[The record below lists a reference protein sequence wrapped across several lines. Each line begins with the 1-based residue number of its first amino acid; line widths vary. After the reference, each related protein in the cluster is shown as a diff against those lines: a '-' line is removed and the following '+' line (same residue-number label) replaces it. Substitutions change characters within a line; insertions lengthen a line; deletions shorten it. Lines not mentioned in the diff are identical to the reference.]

1 MNILSI
7 DIGIKNLAFCL
18 LQYNETRE
26 KLEKI
31 KILDWDVL
39 NLSNDINQKC
49 IYYCSKKNKQCN
61 FNACF
66 VKEIQNNDTL
76 YYCKKHCNKNYNY
89 KTPTK
94 NIIQFIKK
102 QKNINKNKLIELYEE
117 IFKHKIKDTKLLKEK
132 IIQLLNNKI
141 NNEYFM
147 PIIKQNASKL
157 SLIDIGIKMNID
169 MENKY
174 NFWIKNFKK
183 IDIILI
189 ENQIG
194 IKAIR
199 MKTIQGMI
207 SMFFIMKKINN
218 IEYISS
224 INKLKILNL
233 KNNKLNNDNNIII
246 QKVDNSKNYKERK
259 KSGIEIVK
267 SLLNIIDFSLL
278 KKDKEM
284 NLDII
289 NLFNKHKKQDD
300 LTDTLLQGIWYLNEN
315 IDKEIYNNISNKL
328 SY

>member
-18 LQYNETRE
+18 IQYNKNRE

-49 IYYCSKKNKQCN
+49 IYKCPKKSKHCN

-66 VKEIQNNDTL
+66 VKEIENNKSL
-76 YYCKKHCNKNYNY
+76 YYCKKHCSKNNNY
-89 KTPTK
+89 ITPNK

-102 QKNINKNKLIELYEE
+102 QKNINKTKLIELYEVL
-117 IFKHKIKDTKLLKEK
+117 FK
-132 IIQLLNNKI
+132 QKI
-141 NNEYFM
+141 NNTKILKDDLIEILNNEINNHYFI

-157 SLIDIGIKMNID
+157 SLIDIGIKMNND

-174 NFWIKNFKK
+174 NYWIKNFKK

-199 MKTIQGMI
+199 MKTIQGMV
-207 SMFFIMKKINN
+207 SMFFIMKNIEN

-233 KNNKLNNDNNIII
+233 KNNNSEKIII
-246 QKVDNSKNYKERK
+246 QKIENNKNYKERK
-259 KSGIEIVK
+259 QNGIEIVK
-267 SLLNIIDFSLL
+267 KLLTIIDFSLL
-278 KKDKEM
+278 KKDKKM
-284 NLDII
+284 NIDII

-300 LTDTLLQGIWYLNEN
+300 LTDTLLQGIWYLNEY
-315 IDKEIYNNISNKL
+315 IDKEIYNDISNKL
-328 SY
+328 NV